1 MFNCTYDHNVII
13 AKHDNNACLCSQMSS
28 YEECYVVIMPMCFLA
43 CFCAFFVTF
52 YLKSPQIVRTR
63 INDAFLM
70 ITCYTPKSTNEM
82 NHIEKNQRKI
92 KIDIVCD
99 VMRT

>member
-1 MFNCTYDHNVII
+1 MFECIFVIF
-13 AKHDNNACLCSQMSS
+13 
-28 YEECYVVIMPMCFLA
+28 YV
-43 CFCAFFVTF
+43 
-52 YLKSPQIVRTR
+52 KSPKIVRTR

-70 ITCYTPKSTNEM
+70 IILNTPKSIDEM

-99 VMRT
+99 VIRT